1 MSKEVHCQRCAKPIE
16 DREELVVVLKGI
28 GGLEP
33 HHTKCYEANAKGL
46 SGLLISGPINSK
58 TNMISLIFTVILTIV
73 AFFLNIPEIM
83 KLVLILYLLYVVFI
97 RLWSWLN
104 CERHLPA

>member
-16 DREELVVVLKGI
+16 DRDELVVVLKGI
-28 GGLEP
+28 VGIEP
-33 HHTKCYEANAKGL
+33 HHTKCYEANAKWL

-58 TNMISLIFTVILTIV
+58 TNTLSLIFTAILTIV

-83 KLVLILYLLYVVFI
+83 KLVLILYLVYVVLI
-97 RLWSWLN
+97 RVWSWLN
-104 CERHLPA
+104 CERHLPE